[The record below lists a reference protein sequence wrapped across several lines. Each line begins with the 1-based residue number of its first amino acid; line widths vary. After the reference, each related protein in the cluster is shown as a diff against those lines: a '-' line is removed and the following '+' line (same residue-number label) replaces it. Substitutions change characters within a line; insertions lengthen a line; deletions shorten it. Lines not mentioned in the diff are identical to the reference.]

1 MSASP
6 LRGEEGT
13 VLLELAA
20 LAHLEIE
27 ARPHTATVACRA
39 PRQRDQK

>member
-1 MSASP
+1 MSPSP

-20 LAHLEIE
+20 LAHAVHIL
-27 ARPHTATVACRA
+27 A
-39 PRQRDQK
+39 PITTGDDPRR